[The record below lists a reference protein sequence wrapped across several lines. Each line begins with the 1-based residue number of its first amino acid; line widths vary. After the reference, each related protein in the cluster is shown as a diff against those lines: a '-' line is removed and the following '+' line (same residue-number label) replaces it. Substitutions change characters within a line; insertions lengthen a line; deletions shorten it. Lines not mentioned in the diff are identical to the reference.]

1 MTHNQ
6 RCVERL
12 NKIVEYETVQLIGN
26 LGAIGKQ
33 WRHVDSS
40 TKDGTLHDTYEQ
52 DRDAGRNRNKSNNSG
67 SLSTSKF
74 SSFLIFFRLARQK

>member
-6 RCVERL
+6 RCAERL
-12 NKIVEYETVQLIGN
+12 NKIVEYAVQLIGK
-26 LGAIGKQ
+26 LGALGKQ

-40 TKDGTLHDTYEQ
+40 TKDGTVYDTYEQ
-52 DRDAGRNRNKSNNSG
+52 DRDAGRKRNKSNNSG

-74 SSFLIFFRLARQK
+74 SRFLFCVRIARQK